1 MFRRFPFPRF
11 RRPLYNFLSNED
23 GPTAVEYA
31 VLLALIIAVCVSAI
45 ADLGGNASSTFAYTG
60 TKVSQGSSG
69 TANRGIRGHLAPP
82 P

>member
-1 MFRRFPFPRF
+1 MVTRF
-11 RRPLYNFLSNED
+11 RRPLHHFLMDEG

-31 VLLALIIAVCVSAI
+31 VLLALIIAVCISAI
-45 ADLGGNASSTFAYTG
+45 ADLGGNASNTFAYTG

-69 TANRGIRGHLAPP
+69 TANQGIRGHLAPP